1 MGLVC
6 DLSFM
11 KGLTQS
17 VYLIGG
23 FFSICAGFLSDKFGR
38 KKTLFY
44 IILAICVVYVM
55 CELAQLRIFNL
66 SMLARYSVYTFG
78 QLLIGC
84 FQKSLYCVGFILL
97 IEMTSL
103 KHLTVISIYYL
114 CMYVFGE
121 FLVLVIGYLARDWH
135 MINW

>member
-6 DLSFM
+6 DKSFM
-11 KGLTQS
+11 KSLTQS

-23 FFSICAGFLSDKFGR
+23 FFSLCAGFFSDKFGR
-38 KKTLFY
+38 KKTLFF
-44 IILAICVVYVM
+44 IILFTCIVYIL
-55 CELAQLRIFNL
+55 CELAQLSIFNL
-66 SMLARYSVYTFG
+66 GILSRYIIYTIG

-84 FQKSLYCVGFILL
+84 FQKSIYCVGFILL

-121 FLVLVIGYLARDWH
+121 FLILLIGYFTRDWH